1 MRSCRAN
8 TLLLTSMGISA
19 CEWLTIVSYS
29 LASQP
34 WARSGLLCESQRP
47 SGCAAVSWAQR
58 GGQSRPSAVHRAQ
71 PRGVRR
77 EPRSQPLWRSGLGSQ
92 THARFWGRREKKK
105 KGPLQNEVFQQ
116 LYWLLSLEQ
125 FETFWQLSSSAARPS
140 RAGEQRALRCTGT
153 GAPGPQRPLV
163 TRGRGAP
170 RAAAGAL

>member
-92 THARFWGRREKKK
+92 THARFWGRRKKK
-105 KGPLQNEVFQQ
+105 SPLQNEVFQQ